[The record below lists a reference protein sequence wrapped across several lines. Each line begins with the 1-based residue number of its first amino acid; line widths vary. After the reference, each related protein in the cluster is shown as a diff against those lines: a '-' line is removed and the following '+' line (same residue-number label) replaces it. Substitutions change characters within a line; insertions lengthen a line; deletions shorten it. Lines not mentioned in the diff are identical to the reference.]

1 MADAVVTRDSRRG
14 RLSASTPVV
23 IPEGR
28 VKSVARRRAVG
39 MLLGFDLVA
48 LAAGA
53 TMVDW
58 SLTGVAFGCN
68 LLVLLWVAEAY
79 SLPLELNSWRYAT
92 RLLSRSALAL
102 LLPLPL
108 WLASDVS
115 DLLLL
120 AVVTWLLLLVSRSI
134 SYAVIRRMRSR
145 PAWQETA
152 IIVGAG
158 KVAHD
163 LATALAD
170 HREYGLDVIGA
181 LDEVEGSETLPV
193 LGPPSMLGRLI
204 RDRKVT
210 RVLLAY
216 GPFRDATVV
225 DAVRTAARY
234 GVDVE
239 MVPRLYD
246 AGSSPDRPEF
256 EQVRGI
262 PLYRLHRAAPH
273 TRSWRA
279 KRAFDI
285 IVAGTMVV
293 LTAPVMLAL
302 AISVRVSSPGPI
314 LFRQVRIG
322 QHGRPFELLKFRSMR
337 VNDDSDSTW
346 NVAADDR
353 VTTIGKIMRR
363 TSLDELPQLWNVLV
377 GDMALVGPRPER
389 PAFVEQFSHE
399 VEGYETRHRL
409 PVGLTGL
416 AQVHDARGDTPISER
431 ARLDNHYIEHWSL
444 WRDIRI
450 VIDTVRVIVNDV
462 VDAGKRR

>member
-1 MADAVVTRDSRRG
+1 MTDAVVTTGGKRRVV
-14 RLSASTPVV
+14 SPSTPVV
-23 IPEGR
+23 IPER
-28 VKSVARRRAVG
+28 RIRSVARRRAVTV
-39 MLLGFDLVA
+39 LLTFDLVA
-48 LAAGA
+48 LAAAGA
-53 TMVDW
+53 VVGW
-58 SLTGVAFGCN
+58 SPTGLAFGCN
-68 LLVLLWVAEAY
+68 LLALLWVAEAY

-108 WLASDVS
+108 WLSNDVGG
-115 DLLLL
+115 LLRLAIVTWVLLL
-120 AVVTWLLLLVSRSI
+120 AARGI
-134 SYAVIRRMRSR
+134 SYAIVRRWRTR
-145 PAWQETA
+145 AGWRENA
-152 IIVGAG
+152 VIVGAG
-158 KVAHD
+158 TVAQR
-163 LATALAD
+163 LAAALAD
-170 HREYGLDVIGA
+170 HPEYGLRVIGA
-181 LDEVEGSETLPV
+181 LDEVRGTDDLPV
-193 LGPPSMLGRLI
+193 LGPPQLLGRLI
-204 RDRKVT
+204 RDQQVT

-225 DAVRTAARY
+225 DAIRTAARY

-256 EQVRGI
+256 EQIRGI

-279 KRAFDI
+279 KRMFDI
-285 IVAGTMVV
+285 AVSAVLLA
-293 LTAPVMLAL
+293 LTAPVLLAL
-302 AISVRVSSPGPI
+302 ALAVRLSSPGPV
-314 LFRQVRIG
+314 LFRQIRIG
-322 QHGRPFELLKFRSMR
+322 QHGQPFELFKFRSMR
-337 VNDDSDSTW
+337 VNSDSDETW

-353 VTTIGKIMRR
+353 VTAIGKLMRR
-363 TSLDELPQLWNVLV
+363 TSLDELPQLWNVLR

-389 PAFVEQFSHE
+389 PTFVAQFSEE

-416 AQVHDARGDTPISER
+416 AQVHDARGDTPITER

-444 WRDIRI
+444 WRDVRI
-450 VIDTVRVIVNDV
+450 VIDTVRVVVNDV

>member
-1 MADAVVTRDSRRG
+1 MP
-14 RLSASTPVV
+14 SAAVV
-23 IPEGR
+23 IPERR
-28 VKSVARRRAVG
+28 VQSVARRRGVA
-39 MLLGFDLVA
+39 MLLTFDVVA
-48 LAAGA
+48 LAAAAAVIAWNPAG
-53 TMVDW
+53 
-58 SLTGVAFGCN
+58 LAFACN

-108 WLASDVS
+108 WLATDVS
-115 DLLLL
+115 GLLRL
-120 AVVTWLLLLVSRSI
+120 AVVTWVLLLVSRSI
-134 SYAVIRRMRSR
+134 SYAVIRRMRAR
-145 PAWQETA
+145 PAWQENA
-152 IIVGAG
+152 IILGAG
-158 KVAHD
+158 KVAQE
-163 LATALAD
+163 LTAALAD
-170 HREYGLDVIGA
+170 HPEYGLQVIGA
-181 LDEVEGSETLPV
+181 LDEVEGTERLPV
-193 LGPPSMLGRLI
+193 LGPPAMLGRLI
-204 RDRKVT
+204 RDQKVT

-225 DAVRTAARY
+225 DAVRTAARH

-279 KRAFDI
+279 KRVFDVV
-285 IVAGTMVV
+285 VAGVMLV
-293 LTAPVMLAL
+293 LTAPVLAAL
-302 AISVRVSSPGPI
+302 AIAVRVSSPGPI

-322 QHGRPFELLKFRSMR
+322 QHGDPFALLKFRSMR

-353 VTTIGKIMRR
+353 VTSIGRIMRR
-363 TSLDELPQLWNVLV
+363 TSLDELPQLWNVLI

-389 PAFVEQFSHE
+389 PAFVEQFSQE
-399 VEGYETRHRL
+399 VDGYDTRHRL

-416 AQVHDARGDTPISER
+416 AQVHDARGDTPITER

-450 VIDTVRVIVNDV
+450 VIDTVRVVINDV

>member
-1 MADAVVTRDSRRG
+1 MADAVVTRDSRRR

-28 VKSVARRRAVG
+28 VQSVARRRAVG
-39 MLLGFDLVA
+39 MLLGVDVVA

-53 TMVDW
+53 AAVDW
-58 SLTGVAFGCN
+58 SPIALAFGVN

-115 DLLLL
+115 SLLLL
-120 AVVTWLLLLVSRSI
+120 AVVTWVLLLVSRGI
-134 SYAVIRRMRSR
+134 SYAVIRRMRAR

-158 KVAHD
+158 KVGHE

-170 HREYGLDVIGA
+170 HPEYGLNVIGA

-193 LGPPSMLGRLI
+193 LGPPAMLGRLI

-225 DAVRTAARY
+225 DTVRTAARY

-285 IVAGTMVV
+285 IVAGVMMV
-293 LTAPVMLAL
+293 LTAPVMAAL
-302 AISVRVSSPGPI
+302 AIAVRVSSPGPI

-337 VNDDSDSTW
+337 VNDDSDDTW
-346 NVAADDR
+346 NVAVDNR
-353 VTTIGKIMRR
+353 VTTIGQVMRR

-389 PAFVEQFSHE
+389 PAFVEQFSQQ

-450 VIDTVRVIVNDV
+450 VLDTVRVIVNDV

>member
-1 MADAVVTRDSRRG
+1 MTDAVATRDSRRG
-14 RLSASTPVV
+14 RMPSAAVV
-23 IPEGR
+23 IPERR
-28 VKSVARRRAVG
+28 VQSVARRRGVA
-39 MLLGFDLVA
+39 MLLTFDVVA
-48 LAAGA
+48 MAAGA
-53 TMVDW
+53 AAIEW
-58 SLTGVAFGCN
+58 NLAGLAFACN

-108 WLASDVS
+108 WLATDVS
-115 DLLLL
+115 GLLRL
-120 AVVTWLLLLVSRSI
+120 AVVTWVLLLVSRSI
-134 SYAVIRRMRSR
+134 SYAVIRRMRAR
-145 PAWQETA
+145 PAWQENA
-152 IIVGAG
+152 IILGAG
-158 KVAHD
+158 KVAQE
-163 LATALAD
+163 LTAALAD
-170 HREYGLDVIGA
+170 HPEYGLQVIGA
-181 LDEVEGSETLPV
+181 LDEVEGTERLPV
-193 LGPPSMLGRLI
+193 LGPPAMLGRLI
-204 RDRKVT
+204 RDQKVT

-225 DAVRTAARY
+225 DAVRTAARH

-279 KRAFDI
+279 KRVFDVV
-285 IVAGTMVV
+285 VAGVMLV
-293 LTAPVMLAL
+293 LTAPVLAAL
-302 AISVRVSSPGPI
+302 AIAVRVSSPGPI

-322 QHGRPFELLKFRSMR
+322 QHGDPFALLKFRSMR

-353 VTTIGKIMRR
+353 VTSIGRIMRR

-389 PAFVEQFSHE
+389 PAFVEQFSQE
-399 VEGYETRHRL
+399 VHGYDTRHRL

-416 AQVHDARGDTPISER
+416 AQVHDARGDTPITER

-450 VIDTVRVIVNDV
+450 VIDTVRVVINDV